1 MSSGGLP
8 YRSPSKHRRRVVVL
22 PTTALGK
29 WAIASAVASVVLLLS
44 WTVAGRVGGIPGLA
58 LGLAGGVLA
67 LVAILRRGERALIV
81 FAALLPFLNV
91 LVFLLADLLTG
102 HD

>member
-1 MSSGGLP
+1 
-8 YRSPSKHRRRVVVL
+8 VVL
-22 PTTALGK
+22 PTTPLGK
-29 WAIASAVASVVLLLS
+29 WAIGLAAASIVLLLG
-44 WTVAGRVGGIPGLA
+44 WTVLGRLGGVPGLA

-67 LVAILRRGERALIV
+67 LVAILRHGERALTV

-91 LVFLLADLLTG
+91 LVFLLAELLIG